1 MNDLYLN
8 NKTSFAHQDLIMGF
22 QQIIHK
28 KSNSTG
34 YQQATRALR
43 PQLRQTP
50 CYYGLSLLWT
60 YIFTPK
66 ITVLFS

>member
-8 NKTSFAHQDLIMGF
+8 NKTSFAHQHLIMGF
-22 QQIIHK
+22 QQITHK
-28 KSNSTG
+28 RSNSTG

-50 CYYGLSLLWT
+50 LLWT

>member
-1 MNDLYLN
+1 
-8 NKTSFAHQDLIMGF
+8 MGF